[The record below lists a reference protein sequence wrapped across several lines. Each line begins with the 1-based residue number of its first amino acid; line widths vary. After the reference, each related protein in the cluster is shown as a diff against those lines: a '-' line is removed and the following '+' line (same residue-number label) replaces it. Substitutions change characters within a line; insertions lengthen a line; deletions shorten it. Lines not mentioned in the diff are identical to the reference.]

1 MFLTASS
8 GKSSPD
14 STGSA
19 LGAGLSLE
27 TIGAGLAGGGSTSL
41 LGITLS
47 EFSVVAAF
55 NSFSTL
61 IASSSAC

>member
-27 TIGAGLAGGGSTSL
+27 TIGAGFAGGDFSSL
-41 LGITLS
+41 LGVTLS
-47 EFSVVAAF
+47 EFSVVGVF
-55 NSFSTL
+55 NLFSTL

>member
-27 TIGAGLAGGGSTSL
+27 TIGAGFAGGDFNSL

-47 EFSVVAAF
+47 EFLVVAAF
-55 NSFSTL
+55 NSFSTF